1 MAKEIIKDPQIF
13 ITKEARELFD
23 NIKRSFTEFRQFDNK
38 DFFMLAVM
46 FGYEN
51 GVKKPLKP
59 ADTEK
64 SGFARERY
72 LLDTDNAVLKAI
84 AISEKK
90 DLEVIGD
97 IKTIY
102 AIAEEYANGGIKF
115 LKEFVF
121 DNPASFVKKYAVML
135 EEIYDR
141 KAK

>member
-13 ITKEARELFD
+13 ITKEAREVFD

-38 DFFMLAVM
+38 DFFILAVM

-51 GVKKPLKP
+51 GAKKALKP

-72 LLDTDNAVLKAI
+72 LSDTDNAVLKAI
-84 AISEKK
+84 AVSEKN
-90 DLEVIGD
+90 DIEAISD

-102 AIAEEYANGGIKF
+102 AIAEEYANGGVKY
-115 LKEFVF
+115 LKEFIF

-135 EEIYDR
+135 SEIHG
-141 KAK
+141 K